1 MRDMSKGSVGGQM
14 VIFAVPLML
23 DNIFQQLY
31 GVVNSV
37 IVGRY
42 LGKEALAAAGTAIP
56 VMNIMMFLLVG
67 MTMGASVLMAEYF
80 GAGDE
85 KKLKDEVAT
94 SLTAGLLFTL
104 LLSAAGMLCIR
115 PALLLIQA
123 PPEIMPQAVS
133 YLRIIFAGLLFA
145 FLYNHLASAMR
156 AVGESAVPLIFL
168 IFSSLLNI
176 VLAVV
181 FVKNMG
187 AGVEGAAWAT
197 VISQAAAALLCLIY
211 IYFKIPALR
220 PGKNFLRIDF
230 ALLKKTA
237 SYSSVS
243 GIQQAVLYIGIF
255 LIQGAVNPLGI
266 DTIAAFNSVSRIDN
280 LVMTP
285 SDSLASSLM
294 MFVSQNR
301 GARREDRVRLGL
313 RQSIYLNFAATALC
327 ALVLFAVPERLA
339 AVFLNAG
346 DSRAIAIGTRYLKVM
361 SLFYLLSPYCN
372 SFQGFFRGIGRMDIT
387 FYATVIQIP
396 VRVALAYALAG
407 TLAMEAVAVAIAVGW
422 IFMSAYLLFEY
433 MRYLRAEGSV
443 ERENKYEYGL

>member
-94 SLTAGLLFTL
+94 SMTAGLLFTL

-211 IYFKIPALR
+211 IYFKIPVLR
-220 PGKNFLRIDF
+220 PGGNFLRIDF
-230 ALLKKTA
+230 TLLKKTA

-243 GIQQAVLYIGIF
+243 GIQQAVLYVGIF

-346 DSRAIAIGTRYLKVM
+346 DSHAIAIGTRYLKVM

-372 SFQGFFRGIGRMDIT
+372 SFQGFFRGIGRMDVT

-407 TLAMEAVAVAIAVGW
+407 TLAMEAVAVAIAAGW

-443 ERENKYEYGL
+443 ERVNKYEYGL